1 MPIINAALIQV
12 ESNSSE
18 ENKEDN
24 IIYQKFLDAESA
36 LKISCNK
43 CKKLITNQIKILL
56 DYNSDEK
63 HSIKE
68 RFSLLCVN
76 CFIIINKMDEFL
88 LQQGWT
94 ISDELKFIE
103 AVSKLGFENWY
114 EISRCIGKGFLE
126 CRSHYYN
133 YYYKTEKDYLP
144 NERRN
149 LYDKINNLMN
159 GNDNNYLSYNN
170 FTPYSNNNR
179 TNSSNR
185 SLRNNRKLELKP
197 HDNENLNENEK
208 DEYICN
214 KNIFNYLGY
223 NPKRKEFDDEFKEEA
238 ELELSEMEFD
248 DEINKN
254 NKEVN
259 TYLKDMYYKIF
270 KNYNNTLK
278 ERDERKNFIIE
289 NDLIDLRKI
298 YFFEKKNSKDDK
310 DIYYS
315 LRQCIKYLKNSE
327 YNNICQSIILEKNIG
342 MRLNQLQFFK
352 EIGCETYDEI
362 HQYLTEM
369 KKLNS
374 NKKKKNQN

>member
-1 MPIINAALIQV
+1 MNLKNNLIYLFYKNNHFFSNINLKQKQKPKQKPKISKKVTLKKKSKPRFKKKTPVSSNSSNNSDTQDTLTKDDYPRTPPSINDIMPIINAALIQV

-208 DEYICN
+208 DENICN

-270 KNYNNTLK
+270 KNY
-278 ERDERKNFIIE
+278 I
-289 NDLIDLRKI
+289 
-298 YFFEKKNSKDDK
+298 
-310 DIYYS
+310 
-315 LRQCIKYLKNSE
+315 
-327 YNNICQSIILEKNIG
+327 
-342 MRLNQLQFFK
+342 
-352 EIGCETYDEI
+352 
-362 HQYLTEM
+362 
-369 KKLNS
+369 
-374 NKKKKNQN
+374 